1 VKRSFARMR
10 VHGFGQV
17 LKAELLTCVIYIIV
31 KQKIS
36 YRRNKMNTEQMK
48 AVLESYARSFLI
60 AAGATY
66 YASGNN
72 VDVKS
77 ILVAGL
83 IAVAGPAL
91 RAVRKNDP
99 AFGLVADVVDSELKK
114 LANKPA
120 KKTAKKAPAKKS
132 SGGGKPTNQVK

>member
-1 VKRSFARMR
+1 
-10 VHGFGQV
+10 
-17 LKAELLTCVIYIIV
+17 
-31 KQKIS
+31 
-36 YRRNKMNTEQMK
+36 MK
-48 AVLESYARSFLI
+48 KVLESYANSFLI

-72 VDVKS
+72 VDIKS
-77 ILVAGL
+77 MLVAGL

-114 LANKPA
+114 LAAKP
-120 KKTAKKAPAKKS
+120 AKKAPAKK
-132 SGGGKPTNQVK
+132 PAVKK

>member
-1 VKRSFARMR
+1 MN
-10 VHGFGQV
+10 
-17 LKAELLTCVIYIIV
+17 E
-31 KQKIS
+31 
-36 YRRNKMNTEQMK
+36 KMK
-48 AVLESYARSFLI
+48 KVLESYANSFLI

-66 YASGNN
+66 YASGNQ
-72 VDVKS
+72 VDLQAML
-77 ILVAGL
+77 IAGL

-120 KKTAKKAPAKKS
+120 KKAPAKKAAA
-132 SGGGKPTNQVK
+132 KK

>member
-1 VKRSFARMR
+1 
-10 VHGFGQV
+10 
-17 LKAELLTCVIYIIV
+17 
-31 KQKIS
+31 
-36 YRRNKMNTEQMK
+36 MNEKMK
-48 AVLESYARSFLI
+48 AVLESYARSFLV

-72 VDVKS
+72 VDIKS
-77 ILVAGL
+77 MLVAGL

-114 LANKPA
+114 LAAKP
-120 KKTAKKAPAKKS
+120 AKKAPAKK
-132 SGGGKPTNQVK
+132 PAVKK

>member
-1 VKRSFARMR
+1 
-10 VHGFGQV
+10 
-17 LKAELLTCVIYIIV
+17 
-31 KQKIS
+31 
-36 YRRNKMNTEQMK
+36 MK
-48 AVLESYARSFLI
+48 AVLESYARSFLV

-72 VDVKS
+72 VDIKS
-77 ILVAGL
+77 MLVAGL

-114 LANKPA
+114 LAAKP
-120 KKTAKKAPAKKS
+120 AKKAPAKK
-132 SGGGKPTNQVK
+132 PAVKK

>member
-1 VKRSFARMR
+1 MN
-10 VHGFGQV
+10 
-17 LKAELLTCVIYIIV
+17 E
-31 KQKIS
+31 
-36 YRRNKMNTEQMK
+36 KMK
-48 AVLESYARSFLI
+48 KVLESYANSFLI

-72 VDVKS
+72 VDIKS
-77 ILVAGL
+77 MLVAGL

-114 LANKPA
+114 LAAKP
-120 KKTAKKAPAKKS
+120 AKKAPAKK
-132 SGGGKPTNQVK
+132 PAVKK

>member
-1 VKRSFARMR
+1 
-10 VHGFGQV
+10 
-17 LKAELLTCVIYIIV
+17 
-31 KQKIS
+31 
-36 YRRNKMNTEQMK
+36 MNEKMK
-48 AVLESYARSFLI
+48 AMLESYARAFVV
-60 AAGATY
+60 AAASTY

-77 ILVAGL
+77 ILMAGL

-114 LANKPA
+114 LA
-120 KKTAKKAPAKKS
+120 KAPAKK
-132 SGGGKPTNQVK
+132 KAAVKKAAPKK